1 MITCFPITVI
11 SKYIH
16 DRQTHTHTYTRTH
29 ERTSTDMHRERE
41 RERKTDTHSHTK
53 EIETERERETD
64 SPRETKH
71 THTQKCAGTCIH
83 TKTYIA
89 TYKHTRTHTH
99 THTNTHSISHCFLKG
114 PSRTTILIWELF
126 PHDSIRYLG
135 AFGLATMALGH
146 SSCSGRDARALGGGS
161 GVGSS
166 IKWSGFK

>member
-1 MITCFPITVI
+1 MTDRH
-11 SKYIH
+11 IH
-16 DRQTHTHTYTRTH
+16 IHTDTRAH
-29 ERTSTDMHRERE
+29 KHRHAERERE
-41 RERKTDTHSHTK
+41 RESKTDTHSHTK
-53 EIETERERETD
+53 EIETERERERQTV
-64 SPRETKH
+64 REKRN
-71 THTQKCAGTCIH
+71 THILTQKCAGTCIH

-99 THTNTHSISHCFLKG
+99 KHTQHQPLLPKG
-114 PSRTTILIWELF
+114 SFKNHYSDLELF

-146 SSCSGRDARALGGGS
+146 SSCSGRDARALGGGL